1 MGEDNVKN
9 EMVYYSVE
17 GAKPTKLGKAV
28 SLEVVN
34 EAGEKINEALLK
46 VGEASVTV
54 QANTLKLAKAFGIN
68 RINRKRFRK
77 LLYSRG
83 IQRNEANKIIK
94 VVSKIKGYY
103 TENDVRYW
111 NEYIYNLNKVRSLL
125 GKEIEKYE

>member
-1 MGEDNVKN
+1 MGEDLVKN
-9 EMVYYSVE
+9 EIYAYAE
-17 GAKPTKLGKAV
+17 GCEPTKLGKAV

-34 EAGEKINEALLK
+34 EAGEKISESLLK

-77 LLYSRG
+77 LLYSKG
-83 IQRNEANKIIK
+83 IGRNEANEIIK

-111 NEYIYNLNKVRSLL
+111 NEYINSLNKVRSLL

>member
-1 MGEDNVKN
+1 MGEDLVKG
-9 EMVYYSVE
+9 EVYAYAE
-17 GAKPTKLGKAV
+17 GCEPTNLGKVV
-28 SLEVVN
+28 SIEVVN
-34 EAGEKINEALLK
+34 ESGEKISESLLK

-77 LLYSRG
+77 LLYSKG
-83 IQRNEANKIIK
+83 IGRNEANEIIK

-111 NEYIYNLNKVRSLL
+111 DEYINNLNKVRSLL